1 MNSKTLL
8 IITIAVFLLSLSLSI
23 YFNPWFNLFSN
34 AYSDLGNPI
43 KTPYYYIFNIGLI
56 ATALILF
63 GLILILLNETN
74 DKIEII
80 GRTILL
86 VSSIFLAL
94 IGIFNESTKPH
105 IFISYAFFVIFFV
118 GFLIDNFKS
127 KLRWS
132 IFAFA
137 AIGLLIPF
145 PSIALLETYEI
156 VIVFISMWVLIP
168 NPSSTQ

>member
-1 MNSKTLL
+1 MMKQLMISLF
-8 IITIAVFLLSLSLSI
+8 VFTSIVLVLFISLSI

-34 AYSDLGNPI
+34 AYSDLGNPT
-43 KTPYYYIFNIGLI
+43 KTSYYYIFNIGLI
-56 ATALILF
+56 LTAVILV
-63 GLILILLNETN
+63 ILILTLLSETN

-86 VSSIFLAL
+86 VSSVFLAL
-94 IGIFNESTKPH
+94 IGVFNESTKPH
-105 IFISYAFFVIFFV
+105 MFISYAFFVIFFV
-118 GFLIDNFKS
+118 GFLIDNFKT
-127 KLRWS
+127 KLRWA

-156 VIVFISMWVLIP
+156 ILVFISMWVLIK
-168 NPSSTQ
+168 